1 MLGKSKSRNYVSGP
15 RELIVDKQ
23 PKSQVSEQF
32 RTVRMNIMHSNI
44 NTEIKTLLVTSATP
58 GAGKSTTAANLAV
71 AYAQSGK
78 RTVLI
83 DADLRRPTMHYT
95 FDITN
100 RRGMS
105 TVIVKDMPVENI
117 VRETLVDNL
126 DLITSGPIP
135 SNPSELLL
143 SSKMKHLLKTFSI
156 HYDMVIVDSSPLLET
171 SDALSIS
178 KITDGTVLVTDVT
191 ENDRDM
197 LLEAKNM
204 LSKADA
210 NILGVVMNNKKMKK
224 DNYYYH
230 HGSE

>member
-1 MLGKSKSRNYVSGP
+1 
-15 RELIVDKQ
+15 
-23 PKSQVSEQF
+23 
-32 RTVRMNIMHSNI
+32 
-44 NTEIKTLLVTSATP
+44 
-58 GAGKSTTAANLAV
+58 
-71 AYAQSGK
+71 
-78 RTVLI
+78 
-83 DADLRRPTMHYT
+83 
-95 FDITN
+95 
-100 RRGMS
+100 MS